1 MAQLVELLQYMTEQR
16 GSDLLVK
23 VGSPPH
29 LRIDGK
35 LLSSDLAKM
44 SPAEIEEVCADLL
57 PVDKAEELA
66 ENGEVDIGHS
76 VSGLGRFR
84 MNVYRQRG
92 SLSLAI
98 RRVVPGAPSLVN
110 LNLHPTVERLANE
123 ESGLIVVAGPAGSG
137 RTTTVAAM
145 LDQIN
150 ATKAQHVVTIED
162 PIEVLHADKM
172 SLISQREVGTDTG
185 TMLEAIRRVGR
196 QNADVIFASELRDG
210 DTAIELLAE
219 ASAGR
224 LVFTTMA
231 TLSTAETVGR
241 IIELC
246 PQHQQAAARQTLANV
261 LRGVVCQRLLE
272 RSDGRGRIPAVE
284 VLVNTAKMVE
294 AIASGQDEAFIDR
307 LVTEG
312 EYHGMQNFDRALFD
326 LYRDNKVN
334 LDDVLAV
341 ASNPEDL
348 RIAFQQA
355 GLSAAY

>member
-1 MAQLVELLQYMTEQR
+1 VAQLVELLQYMTEQR

-35 LLSSDLAKM
+35 LIPSAMAKM
-44 SPAEIEEVCADLL
+44 SPSEIEDVCAELL
-57 PVDKAEELA
+57 PVDKAAELA
-66 ENGEVDIGHS
+66 ENGEVDVGHS
-76 VSGLGRFR
+76 VSGVGRFR

-98 RRVVPGAPSLVN
+98 RRVVPGAPSLAN
-110 LNLHPTVERLANE
+110 LNLSLTVEKMANE
-123 ESGLIVVAGPAGSG
+123 ESGLIIVTGPAGSG

-145 LDQIN
+145 IDQIN
-150 ATKAQHVVTIED
+150 ATKAQHIVTIED

-185 TMLEAIRRVGR
+185 TLLDAIRRVGR
-196 QNADVIFASELRDG
+196 QNADVIFVSEVRDG
-210 DTAIELLAE
+210 ETAIELLAE

-231 TLSTAETVGR
+231 TLSAAETVTR

-246 PQHQQAAARQTLANV
+246 PEHQRTAARQTLSNV

-294 AIASGQDEAFIDR
+294 AIAAGKDEAFLDR

-326 LYRDNKVN
+326 LYRDSKVN